1 MSIFKKLVV
10 AVLAMSLVA
19 SLAGCGSNTV
29 AVVNGEKITKDHFD
43 IRVKKTQEQYQSQG
57 AQFNGDEG
65 KKMVQAIE
73 QQVLDQM
80 IEEELI
86 KQEAKKQGVQP
97 SKEETTKRVQEIKAS
112 FPSEGEFKK
121 VLKGYSMD
129 EKDLGEWIG
138 TQMTQDA
145 LFAKVTKDIK
155 ANESELKAYYENN
168 KDKFA
173 EPEKISVR
181 HILIQVQPPAG
192 QSGGA
197 NPHAGQGKTDAE
209 AKKEIEAIYAELKAG
224 KDFTELA
231 KAKSNDPGVAQNEGL
246 YTLAQDEP
254 YAEEFKKAAFAL
266 KNVGD
271 ITKEPAKTEFGYH
284 IIKLEKKIPAK
295 QLTFEEAKSKIQ
307 EQLIGQK
314 KQEATQNFVNKL
326 KSSAKI
332 EKKLKK

>member
-10 AVLAMSLVA
+10 AVLAISLMV
-19 SLAGCGSNTV
+19 SLAGCGSKTV

-57 AQFNGDEG
+57 AQFTGDEG
-65 KKMVQAIE
+65 KKMVQAIQ

-97 SKEETTKRVQEIKAS
+97 SSEETTKRVQEIKAS
-112 FPSEGEFKK
+112 FPNEEEFKK
-121 VLKGYSMD
+121 VLKGYNMD

-145 LFAKVTKDIK
+145 LFAKLTQNIK
-155 ANESELKAYYENN
+155 VDDAELKAFYESN

-173 EPEKISVR
+173 EPDKISVR
-181 HILIQVQPPAG
+181 HILITVQPPAG
-192 QSGGA
+192 QTGGA
-197 NPHAGQGKTDAE
+197 PAGQGKTDAE
-209 AKKEIEAIYAELKAG
+209 AKKEVDAIYAELKAG

-246 YTLAQDEP
+246 YTFSADEP
-254 YAEEFKKAAFAL
+254 YAEAFKKASFAL

-271 ITKEPAKTEFGYH
+271 ITKEAVKSEFGYH
-284 IIKLEKKIPAK
+284 IIKLEKKIPAR
-295 QLTFEEAKSKIQ
+295 QLTFEEAKAKIQ
-307 EQLIGQK
+307 EQLLGQK
-314 KQEATQNFVNKL
+314 KQDATKNFVSKL

-332 EKKLKK
+332 EKKLKV